1 MENNTTRT
9 TRLELFRH
17 AIDAQAN
24 AETSELVRQSEEKR
38 AAIARERSENS
49 TNEALSEVRAEYDR
63 TAAEFKREL
72 SRCDHEMKKAVLA
85 HRHRLTT
92 ELFNEVREKLL
103 SFSASP
109 EYSGYLK
116 NATARAE
123 NELGAGTII
132 RVRPADIAAVREL
145 TSLTVEPDSSIILGG
160 ITAVAPEKGLCLD
173 LTLDSRLLDE
183 EAAFSAKAEL
193 RL

>member
-17 AIDAQAN
+17 AIDAQAD
-24 AETSELVRQSEEKR
+24 AEITELVSQSEEKR
-38 AAIARERSENS
+38 AAIAKERSEHS
-49 TNEALSEVRAEYDR
+49 TNEALGEIRAEYDR

-92 ELFNEVREKLL
+92 ELFNEVREKLR
-103 SFSASP
+103 SFSSSP

-116 NATARAE
+116 NAAARAE
-123 NELGAGTII
+123 NELGTGTII

-160 ITAVAPEKGLCLD
+160 LTAVAPEKGLCLD